1 MKVFLGGTCSGSKWR
16 EKIIPKLKRTNID
29 YYNPIVPVWDKEAKQ
44 RERREKQEADYCI
57 YVLTPLMYGFYS
69 IAEVVDDSNKK
80 PEKTILCIL
89 DEDDGNFWTG
99 NQLSSLNELKHSRNQ
114 ERNADKYANKMV
126 YRIYGNNNGA
136 IRFFQYLEKEEKA
149 PEFIQYFSTH
159 PSTKQRLKLIQNK

>member
-1 MKVFLGGTCSGSKWR
+1 MNRRLLMKVFLGGTCSGSKWR

-99 NQLSSLNELKHSRNQ
+99 NQLSSLNELKKLVSSNGTIVVSSLS
-114 ERNADKYANKMV
+114 ALLSCLYKYA
-126 YRIYGNNNGA
+126 
-136 IRFFQYLEKEEKA
+136 L
-149 PEFIQYFSTH
+149 
-159 PSTKQRLKLIQNK
+159 LKK

>member
-99 NQLSSLNELKHSRNQ
+99 NQLSSLNELKKLVSSNGTIVVSSLS
-114 ERNADKYANKMV
+114 ALLSCLYKYA
-126 YRIYGNNNGA
+126 
-136 IRFFQYLEKEEKA
+136 L
-149 PEFIQYFSTH
+149 
-159 PSTKQRLKLIQNK
+159 LKK

>member
-1 MKVFLGGTCSGSKWR
+1 MNRRLLMKVFLGGTCSGSKWR

-29 YYNPIVPVWDKEAKQ
+29 YYNPVVPVWDKEAKQ

-99 NQLSSLNELKHSRNQ
+99 NQLSSLNELKKLVSSNGTIVVSSLS
-114 ERNADKYANKMV
+114 ALLSCLYKYA
-126 YRIYGNNNGA
+126 
-136 IRFFQYLEKEEKA
+136 L
-149 PEFIQYFSTH
+149 
-159 PSTKQRLKLIQNK
+159 LKK